1 MRCLLTAH
9 DTQESGP
16 VPPQGP
22 SLRQKS
28 RSPQLFCK
36 RLCLLVSSCA
46 SLEDDDTLC
55 KDDPAVCPCLKL
67 LQSNKQIDFT
77 AEVGANG
84 EISKIT
90 FNQSK
95 DRSND
100 PTPELADKFVECLVK
115 VRKPIEVINFARI
128 DTAPVGQIANIW
140 SRQTGFK
147 INLRTRN
154 DKETPVIN
162 NLQIGPT
169 SGAKWDIVERWCGQD
184 AMGMCVE
191 CSELSPDQDTVAVE
205 VRLRKGAPLQR
216 EFWTKGWSTEG
227 EREPWQLLDEDG
239 SRYLYACRP

>member
-1 MRCLLTAH
+1 MKR
-9 DTQESGP
+9 P
-16 VPPQGP
+16 
-22 SLRQKS
+22 LR
-28 RSPQLFCK
+28 RRLFVAP
-36 RLCLLVSSCA
+36 LPLAIVSICLLVSSCA

-100 PTPELADKFVECLVK
+100 PPPELADKLVECLVK

-128 DTAPVGQIANIW
+128 DTAPLGQIANIW

-169 SGAKWDIVERWCGQD
+169 SGVKWDIVERWCGQD

-191 CSELSPDQDTVAVE
+191 CGELSPDQDTVAVE